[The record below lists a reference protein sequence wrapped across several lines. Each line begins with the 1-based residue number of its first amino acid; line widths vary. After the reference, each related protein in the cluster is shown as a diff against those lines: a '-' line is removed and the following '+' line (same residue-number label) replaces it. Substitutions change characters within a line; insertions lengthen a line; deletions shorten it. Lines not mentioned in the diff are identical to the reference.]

1 MNQNQRPQKSNSN
14 KTSKDILKCGKE
26 VLLANLYLMKI
37 HFLILKLFIIKEFS
51 FLDDEGLSL
60 DASIITRSS
69 PISLIPKNS
78 GIPQAEF
85 SH

>member
-1 MNQNQRPQKSNSN
+1 VDKRRPVSQPLFNEDSFPHP
-14 KTSKDILKCGKE
+14 KTVHYERI
-26 VLLANLYLMKI
+26 
-37 HFLILKLFIIKEFS
+37 F

-69 PISLIPKNS
+69 SISLIPKNS

-85 SH
+85 FHQEIP